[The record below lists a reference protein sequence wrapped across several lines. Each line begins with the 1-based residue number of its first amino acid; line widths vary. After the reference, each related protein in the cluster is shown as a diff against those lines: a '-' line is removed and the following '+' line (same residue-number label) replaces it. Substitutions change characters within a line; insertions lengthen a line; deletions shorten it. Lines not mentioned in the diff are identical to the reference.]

1 MTQKKIFRVFALAFA
16 VAAVCGVLVMQPA
29 SDVHGEV
36 RPTPVPESF
45 KSGGERSEIVL
56 REISETLKR
65 IDARL
70 AKIEA
75 IAAERRP

>member
-1 MTQKKIFRVFALAFA
+1 MAWLLMGILIAAIALRSGAPVSA
-16 VAAVCGVLVMQPA
+16 
-29 SDVHGEV
+29 EV
-36 RPTPVPESF
+36 REETPREAF

-70 AKIEA
+70 ERLEKFAQLANKD
-75 IAAERRP
+75 AAR